1 MTLGFNQIEL
11 EKIDDK
17 KIVTITFKG
26 KVDKEDYDL
35 LVPQLEVII
44 EKNKRIR
51 MLIVLDDF
59 KGWSMGAMW
68 EDTKFGLAH
77 FSDIEKIAIAGE
89 SKWEQLVAVFLK
101 PFTRAVV
108 KYFQREHLDK
118 ARIWVQ
124 S

>member
-17 KIVTITFKG
+17 TVVTITFKG

-35 LVPQLEVII
+35 LLPQLEAII
-44 EKNKRIR
+44 EKGKHVRI
-51 MLIVLDDF
+51 LILLDDF

-89 SKWEQLVAVFLK
+89 KNWEQLMVMFLK
-101 PFTRAVV
+101 PFTAAHV
-108 KYFQREHLDK
+108 KYFQMDQHQEAK
-118 ARIWVQ
+118 NWVQ
-124 S
+124 N